1 MTPTERLQ
9 RDFLIAAFRALD
21 RLPVVSHGEPQPSGN
36 SLPGSRNQTA
46 AHPTATDAAG
56 VAEPPP
62 VSAPG
67 GSPTTTLAPSSGA
80 PAGGTSS
87 AEADARVARP
97 NIIAACRGAAEPE
110 VQP

>member
-1 MTPTERLQ
+1 MTATERLQ
-9 RDFLIAAFRALD
+9 RDFFLACFAALD
-21 RLPVVSHGEPQPSGN
+21 PER
-36 SLPGSRNQTA
+36 
-46 AHPTATDAAG
+46 ATDAAG

-67 GSPTTTLAPSSGA
+67 GSPTTTLAPGSGA

-110 VQP
+110 VER